1 MAHDGTAKKAVA
13 IFAVCSSN
21 GGQIFVFVAL
31 FLRNNLVKFKKIP
44 LIRIMCSCYTK
55 TYETYKQQ
63 VSLFQGSTET
73 HFHAVLIATTHI
85 LPD

>member
-1 MAHDGTAKKAVA
+1 MFKQWWTN
-13 IFAVCSSN
+13 FY
-21 GGQIFVFVAL
+21 VFVAL